1 MRKFVIADM
10 PAPLPQAL
18 LDRYAAVDT
27 ATVGHFRHWGFMDP
41 GIRPLGAVR
50 RVIGTAVTLALPAQ
64 DSTLLHHALGL
75 LKPGHIVVI
84 DRLGDQRHA
93 CWGGGVTR
101 AAHAAGASGAIVDG
115 MCTDPHEIAALDFPV
130 WCRGI
135 SPVTT
140 RIQGLGGMLN
150 HPVSCG
156 GTVVNPGDLVLCED
170 ATQDLREVADLI
182 VRIRDADLLPA
193 QGAVGLDPYGVAALV
208 DELAERGIPDD
219 MLASIRQGAALSP
232 ASWGM
237 ERKLKD
243 GTLVHAD

>member
-27 ATVGHFRHWGFMDP
+27 ATVGHFRHWGFIDP

-150 HPVSCG
+150 CPVSCG
-156 GTVVNPGDLVLCED
+156 GAVVNPGDLVLCDENGILVLPPGD
-170 ATQDLREVADLI
+170 IEGVADAALERVARGVTNRDRLNHGALLGDVSGATDI
-182 VRIRDADLLPA
+182 VLRDASL
-193 QGAVGLDPYGVAALV
+193 
-208 DELAERGIPDD
+208 
-219 MLASIRQGAALSP
+219 
-232 ASWGM
+232 
-237 ERKLKD
+237 
-243 GTLVHAD
+243 